1 MRDDGDIVTVHH
13 SRGTKILVEVKQD
26 FQRKENFI
34 KLNPDTVSDISIS
47 EYDLPIEILEAADEV
62 MIFIDGLFMGLRKS
76 FGYELDRYRGVIS
89 LGVRRD
95 SNDETQDKTETTNM
109 DVIQRIVDD
118 PLYTF
123 LESHPDKKL
132 EYENKNGKPYE
143 KKTRTVLFDWR

>member
-1 MRDDGDIVTVHH
+1 MVYLWV
-13 SRGTKILVEVKQD
+13 
-26 FQRKENFI
+26 
-34 KLNPDTVSDISIS
+34 
-47 EYDLPIEILEAADEV
+47 LE
-62 MIFIDGLFMGLRKS
+62 KS